1 MRIACIITAVLLV
14 SSCTDNQRA
23 RAWGGTVDVRVT
35 PGQKVIGATW
45 KNSDLWIIHRPMRD
59 GEVPEVVTMTESSNF
74 VIMEGHVVIRERAA
88 KAKVSQ

>member
-23 RAWGGTVDVRVT
+23 RAWGGTVDVQVT

-45 KNSDLWIIHRPMRD
+45 KKSDLWIIHRPMRD
-59 GEVPEVVTMTESSNF
+59 GETP
-74 VIMEGHVVIRERAA
+74 
-88 KAKVSQ
+88 